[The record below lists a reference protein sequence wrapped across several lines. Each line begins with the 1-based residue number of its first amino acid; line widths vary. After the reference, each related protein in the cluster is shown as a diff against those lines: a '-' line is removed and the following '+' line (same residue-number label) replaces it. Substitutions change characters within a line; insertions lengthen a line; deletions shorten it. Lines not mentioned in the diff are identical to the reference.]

1 MDTNKYKYINT
12 YKPVYIYIYF
22 ILYYIILYYIILY
35 YIIYIYIYINFFKL
49 TQKSLKL
56 KNLQRLALARTRD
69 KFIFLTR
76 NIYSAAC

>member
-12 YKPVYIYIYF
+12 YKPVYIYIF
-22 ILYYIILYYIILY
+22 YIILYYIILY
-35 YIIYIYIYINFFKL
+35 YIYIYIYINFFKL

>member
-12 YKPVYIYIYF
+12 YKPVYIYIF
-22 ILYYIILYYIILY
+22 YIILYYIIL
-35 YIIYIYIYINFFKL
+35 YIYIYINFFKL

>member
-12 YKPVYIYIYF
+12 YKPVYIYIF
-22 ILYYIILYYIILY
+22 YIILYYIILY
-35 YIIYIYIYINFFKL
+35 YINIYINFFKL

>member
-12 YKPVYIYIYF
+12 YKPVYIYIF
-22 ILYYIILYYIILY
+22 YIILY

>member
-12 YKPVYIYIYF
+12 YKPVYRYIF
-22 ILYYIILYYIILY
+22 YIILYYIIL
-35 YIIYIYIYINFFKL
+35 YIYIYINFFKL

>member
-1 MDTNKYKYINT
+1 M
-12 YKPVYIYIYF
+12 
-22 ILYYIILYYIILY
+22 
-35 YIIYIYIYINFFKL
+35 NFFKL

-76 NIYSAAC
+76 NIYSAVC

>member
-12 YKPVYIYIYF
+12 YKPVYIYIF
-22 ILYYIILYYIILY
+22 HIILYYIIL
-35 YIIYIYIYINFFKL
+35 YIYIYINFFKL